1 MIISELEIDQS
12 FIETINTFRSC
23 TMNIEEANEI
33 YKSLPNNI
41 KIFMVR
47 DEDKTIACATLII
60 EQKFIN
66 NGGKVSHIEDV
77 IVNPNYRSKGIGK
90 SLVEHLVKE
99 SQKEGC
105 YKCILNCN
113 KEVSGFYEKLGFQNS
128 CLQLRKNL

>member
-1 MIISELEIDQS
+1 
-12 FIETINTFRSC
+12 
-23 TMNIEEANEI
+23 MNIEEANEI

-90 SLVEHLVKE
+90 SLIEHLVKE

-128 CLQLRKNL
+128 CLQLRKDL